1 MEQPRT
7 PAVSVI
13 ASTEPDPGVLHEWD
27 TLVDRTPGTDVAQ
40 LSSWAGIRR
49 ESGFDP
55 LYVFAR
61 EDDRLVGGALVLERP
76 LPVIGRVG
84 YVSNGPVVS
93 PAAPREA
100 VVDRLGTAMDRLA
113 RRRLRALFV
122 QPPAEAA
129 DVTAALRRR
138 GFRRSMSGIAPAA
151 SIRVDLRR
159 DIEDLRRGL
168 TKANRRRTRHWAER
182 GVRVRMGSRDD
193 IPVVAD
199 LVARSAE
206 HQHYEPLSPDY
217 IQNLHREL
225 DAEEHAAV
233 FVAEIDGSPAAALLC
248 TRCGGVVKQ
257 RLSGMERSER
267 ARRDGVSAA
276 AVWRAM
282 EWAKENGYHTYD
294 FGGISTRAA
303 DALLDGA
310 PEPSAHLKG
319 TERFK
324 TSFGGEVF
332 RYPEQVELI
341 SSPPLRLAYDVSR
354 RTRAGSRFVEI
365 VKRTLRGG
373 RGC

>member
-1 MEQPRT
+1 MEEPRT
-7 PAVSVI
+7 PVVGVS
-13 ASTEPDPGVLHEWD
+13 ASTEPDPAVLREWD
-27 TLVDRTPGTDVAQ
+27 TLVDHTPGSDVAQ
-40 LSSWAGIRR
+40 LSSWASIRQ

-55 LYVFAR
+55 LYVFAH
-61 EDDRLVGGALVLERP
+61 EEDRLVGGALVLERP
-76 LPVIGRVG
+76 LPMIGRVG

-93 PAAPREA
+93 PAAPREP
-100 VVDRLGTAMDRLA
+100 VVDRLSAAMERLA
-113 RRRLRALFV
+113 RGRLRALFV
-122 QPPAEAA
+122 QPPADAR
-129 DVTAALRRR
+129 DVSVALRRR
-138 GFRRSMSGIAPAA
+138 GFRQSESGIAPAA

-159 DIEDLRRGL
+159 DIEDLRKGL

-199 LVARSAE
+199 LVGRSAE
-206 HQHYEPLSPDY
+206 HQQFEPLSSGY

-225 DAEEHAAV
+225 DAEQHAAV

-267 ARRDGVSAA
+267 ARKDGVSAA

-282 EWAKENGYHTYD
+282 EWAKANGYHTYD
-294 FGGISTRAA
+294 FGGISVRAA
-303 DALLDGA
+303 DALLGGEPDSSA
-310 PEPSAHLKG
+310 PLKG

-332 RYPEQVELI
+332 RYPEQVELL
-341 SSPPLRLAYDVSR
+341 SSPTLRLAYDISR
-354 RTRAGSRFVEI
+354 RTRAGGRLVEI
-365 VKRTLRGG
+365 AKRTLRRG
-373 RGC
+373 RRR

>member
-7 PAVSVI
+7 PAVGVT
-13 ASTEPDPGVLHEWD
+13 ASTEPDQAVLREWD
-27 TLVDRTPGTDVAQ
+27 ALVDHTPGADVAQ
-40 LSSWAGIRR
+40 LSSWASVRR

-61 EDDRLVGGALVLERP
+61 KDDRLVGGALVLERP

-93 PAAPREA
+93 PAAARAP
-100 VVDRLGTAMDRLA
+100 VVARLGAAMDRLA
-113 RRRLRALFV
+113 RGRLRALFV
-122 QPPAEAA
+122 QPLA
-129 DVTAALRRR
+129 DGGDVPAALRRR
-138 GFRRSMSGIAPAA
+138 GFRRSAAGIAPAA
-151 SIRVDLRR
+151 SIRVDLHR

-206 HQHYEPLSPDY
+206 HQQFEALSSDY
-217 IQNLHREL
+217 IENLHREL
-225 DAEEHAAV
+225 DAEEHAAL

-276 AVWRAM
+276 AVWGAM
-282 EWAKENGYHTYD
+282 EWAKANGYHTYD
-294 FGGISTRAA
+294 FGGISVRAA
-303 DALLDGA
+303 DALLAGG
-310 PEPSAHLKG
+310 PEPAQLKG

-332 RYPEQVELI
+332 RYPEQVELS

-354 RTRAGSRFVEI
+354 RTRAGSRFVELA
-365 VKRTLRGG
+365 KRMLRGG
-373 RGC
+373 R